1 MINSTGK
8 IILAVL
14 FLSTIF
20 TEEIWNKKIPPSNY
34 LKKFSILS
42 EKEND
47 KSLKYISYSL
57 MLIGAATVGNK
68 NSPIYVEIV
77 GTLSFISGGI
87 GALITQIRSDKPRT
101 PAGKEYKKIN
111 NIKNEKN
118 KEIKAYDTLVKLS
131 ENSRLKINNFKKQKK
146 LNDYDKKENVLNFI
160 LNKIIQANESN
171 ILENDSKKIILT
183 KEEKLLNYYLNQVP
197 ITKIFK

>member
-1 MINSTGK
+1 MKYGI
-8 IILAVL
+8 
-14 FLSTIF
+14 
-20 TEEIWNKKIPPSNY
+20 KKFPSNY
-34 LKKFSILS
+34 LKKISILS

-101 PAGKEYKKIN
+101 PAGKE
-111 NIKNEKN
+111 
-118 KEIKAYDTLVKLS
+118 
-131 ENSRLKINNFKKQKK
+131 
-146 LNDYDKKENVLNFI
+146 
-160 LNKIIQANESN
+160 
-171 ILENDSKKIILT
+171 
-183 KEEKLLNYYLNQVP
+183 
-197 ITKIFK
+197 